1 MVEQTPVN
9 EPEPE
14 PTPAKMDEPPP
25 APLGTNVQGS
35 GPPDGFGLSGG
46 RGGGGGLGTGDGLG
60 GRRGGS
66 KYGWYASQVQTRI
79 AEAMRQNTR
88 TKNASMSVQVRI
100 WADANGLVTRAAIV
114 GGSGDAALDSAIRDE
129 VLTGLR
135 LQQPPP
141 ADMPMPIVLRLT
153 ARRPG

>member
-14 PTPAKMDEPPP
+14 PAPAKMDEPPP
-25 APLGTNVQGS
+25 AALGTNVQGS
-35 GPPDGFGLSGG
+35 GAPDGFGLASGS
-46 RGGGGGLGTGDGLG
+46 GGGGGMGGAGGLG
-60 GRRGGS
+60 RGRGGS
-66 KYGWYASQVQTRI
+66 KYGWYAGQVQSRI
-79 AEAMRQNTR
+79 AEAMRQNSR
-88 TKNASMSVQVRI
+88 TKSATMSVQVRI
-100 WADANGLVTRAAIV
+100 WADANGLVTRAAIASS
-114 GGSGDAALDSAIRDE
+114 SGDADLDRTIRDE